1 MTIDLQKGIIYGPVK
16 SRRLGRS
23 LGLNLLADD
32 YKLCSFNC
40 AYCQYGWTQKLT
52 TEADGCVSD
61 FPSVADIINALRE
74 RIATNPDFDCV
85 TFSGNGEP
93 TMHPEFPQIV
103 EAVKQI
109 RDQWLPKVRLALLSN
124 SATCDVPKIRE
135 AIEKIDLPIMKLDVG
150 NEMMFK
156 KINHGAPPLT
166 LQQIVD
172 SLKSLK
178 RIVIQT
184 MFVSGRRVNNSS
196 EWEVRSWMH
205 RLEELQPLWVQIY
218 SLDRGAANDKLEKVS
233 RERLDEIARK
243 VAETTGLKVEV
254 F

>member
-1 MTIDLQKGIIYGPVK
+1 MTIELQKGIIYGPVK

-52 TEADGCVSD
+52 TDAESYRDD
-61 FPSVADIINALRE
+61 LPSVVEIINALRE
-74 RIATNPDFDCV
+74 RIATNPDFDWI

-103 EAVKQI
+103 EAVRQI
-109 RDQWLPKVRLALLSN
+109 RDQWLPKVKLALLSN
-124 SATCDVPKIRE
+124 STTCNNPKIRE
-135 AIEKIDLPIMKLDVG
+135 SIAKLDLPIMKLDAG

-156 KINHGAPPLT
+156 KINHGAPPIT

-172 SLKSLK
+172 GLKSLK
-178 RIVIQT
+178 RLVIQT
-184 MFVSGRRVNNSS
+184 MFVTGRVNNSS
-196 EWEVRSWMH
+196 DWEVRSWMH
-205 RLEELQPLWVQIY
+205 RLEELRPLWVQIY
-218 SLDRGAANDKLEKVS
+218 SLDRGAANDRLEKVP
-233 RERLDEIARK
+233 RERLEEIARK
-243 VAETTGLKVEV
+243 VIETTGLKVEV

>member
-1 MTIDLQKGIIYGPVK
+1 MTIELQKGIIYGPVK

-23 LGLNLLADD
+23 LGLNLLADE

-52 TEADGCVSD
+52 TDAEGWRSD
-61 FPSVADIINALRE
+61 LPSVSEIINALRD
-74 RIATNPDFDCV
+74 RIAANLDFDWI

-93 TMHPEFPQIV
+93 TLHPEFPQIV

-109 RDQWLPKVRLALLSN
+109 RDQWLPRVKLALLSN
-124 SATCDVPKIRE
+124 SATCGDPKIRQS
-135 AIEKIDLPIMKLDVG
+135 IEKIDLPIMKLDAG

-166 LQQIVD
+166 LQTIVD
-172 SLKSLK
+172 GLKSLK
-178 RIVIQT
+178 RLVIQT
-184 MFVSGRRVNNSS
+184 MFVAGRVNNSRD
-196 EWEVRSWMH
+196 WEVRSWMH

-218 SLDRGAANDKLEKVS
+218 SLDRGAANDRLEKVP
-233 RERLDEIARK
+233 RERLEEIAQK
-243 VAETTGLKVEV
+243 VMETTGLRVEV